1 VDLLHTNNASPLQPS
16 LSIKTTI
23 ESRPTPSRTR
33 VSVLVRISCGQRER
47 SPHAAPAA
55 AERTEQQMGC
65 CEDSAGAALLAVH
78 EVPEGQIKRSLPK
91 GEASRRVLFG
101 KFIME
106 PMTPNSCFTRL
117 LLCAPAADYAGD
129 EVSPLSTSH
138 PAAPS
143 PPLPSSS
150 PAPQAFVRP
159 NSMGVRCS

>member
-1 VDLLHTNNASPLQPS
+1 MTTQSP
-16 LSIKTTI
+16 
-23 ESRPTPSRTR
+23 PTPSRTR

-55 AERTEQQMGC
+55 ADAAAERTKLQMGC
-65 CEDSAGAALLAVH
+65 CEDSAGATLCTKYLKVKSSTLSQK
-78 EVPEGQIKRSLPK
+78 VKQSD
-91 GEASRRVLFG
+91 SCFG

-129 EVSPLSTSH
+129 EVFSLSTFH

-159 NSMGVRCS
+159 NSLGVRCS